1 MWKKGIYK
9 PSNKILFTGFFA
21 ISLVGCF
28 IQPELKMYIIALVL
42 GILSAI
48 ILTER
53 WHKQNPVLTLVVYGA
68 IVIQALWYIL
78 RLFGI
83 VLY

>member
-1 MWKKGIYK
+1 MWKKLIYNQ
-9 PSNKILFTGFFA
+9 SNKILFTGLFA

-28 IQPELKMYIIALVL
+28 IQPEPKMYIIALVL
-42 GILSAI
+42 GILSTI

-53 WHKQNPVLTLVVYGA
+53 WHKQNPVLALVVYGA
-68 IVIQALWYIL
+68 IAIQALWYIL